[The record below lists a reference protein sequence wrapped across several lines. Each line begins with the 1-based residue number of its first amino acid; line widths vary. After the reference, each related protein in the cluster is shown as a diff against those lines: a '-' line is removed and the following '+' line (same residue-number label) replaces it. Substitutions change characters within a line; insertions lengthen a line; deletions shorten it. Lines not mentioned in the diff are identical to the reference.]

1 MTIEELDNRFDKIIE
16 ETNALGTI
24 MVQIASSA
32 LTMVRDRV
40 IETGENA
47 EGSKYDPYSTTPML
61 ANCSSMNVAACGT
74 VAGSKEKRKDLK
86 WVTIKRGGR
95 NIKLF
100 EIPGGYKQFRELH
113 GKQTGFVDFSFSGR
127 MWANIQIVSD
137 NSEHNS
143 GVARISAASEE
154 NQKKLAGNTKKRGP
168 ILKLSQSEISTLGKD
183 YNTHVMQIIEK
194 YL

>member
-16 ETNALGTI
+16 ETNALGAI

-40 IETGENA
+40 VETGDNA

-74 VAGSKEKRKDLK
+74 IAGSKEKRNDLK
-86 WVTIKRGGR
+86 WVTINKGGR

-100 EIPGGYKQFRELH
+100 ELPNGYKQFRELH

-154 NQKKLAGNTKKRGP
+154 NQNKLAGNTEKRGP

-183 YNTHVMQIIEK
+183 YNTHIMQIIEK